1 MKKLLAM
8 LLAVVMVL
16 SMTACVTEGGE
27 EESRASVTIPQAVL
41 DAPARV
47 NADFYPLNTDTE
59 LRILFTEDG
68 LGDTDASRLWE
79 EVTGVK
85 INNLTWT
92 NEQMFTSLIAGDI
105 PDAIIMPWDFSKEKV
120 YEFGQ
125 AGKFLDFS
133 QHLDKMPNLCA
144 LIKEYPEI
152 LEVCGYPNGAMYS
165 LPQVSWSNTYQSNLL
180 YIRTDMM
187 EEMGWDHAPASADE
201 FLQFIKEAQT
211 KYGSNPEFVA
221 FMPQSKTYMSW
232 TGTNT
237 ISSTFFPSFG
247 ELIETKLTLNK
258 DKEVVLGAA
267 TEQYR
272 YYLEFMNEIWK
283 SGAFGTEI
291 YTMESTASKAIIQKG
306 NCAISIGTSADS
318 SAFSDGVIDVDV
330 MAPITSKYQGTKQW
344 MRQPNINFRGC
355 VANANAE
362 DLDTLLAFLDSFYAP
377 RSNPLNKE
385 GTVWGY
391 SIVKGVE
398 GVNWTVN
405 DADKTWEAGAKYT
418 NYYDALY
425 GGIDNRGVNDYIP
438 VSSLKIKGE
447 GTNKNL
453 IPYEVYVPN
462 LQNKVMLSEDEQ
474 MDYADIWA
482 DMEKYISQMHDKFIT
497 GAEDI
502 ETGWDA
508 YLSQLDKMGL
518 PEILE
523 MYQDAYDAK

>member
-16 SMTACVTEGGE
+16 SMTACVTDEGG
-27 EESRASVTIPQAVL
+27 EESRASVTIPPAVL
-41 DAPARV
+41 EAPARV
-47 NADFYPLNTDTE
+47 NADFYPLDTDTE

-92 NEQMFTSLIAGDI
+92 NEQMFTSLAAGDI

-133 QHLDKMPNLCA
+133 QHLEKMPNLCA

-165 LPQVSWSNTYQSNLL
+165 LPKVGWSNTYQSNLL
-180 YIRTDMM
+180 YIRTDLM

-201 FLQFIKEAQT
+201 FLQFIKEAQA
-211 KYGSNPEFVA
+211 KYGATNPEFVA
-221 FMPQSKTYMSW
+221 FMPQQKTYMNW
-232 TGTNT
+232 QGMNT
-237 ISSTFFPSFG
+237 ISVTFFPSFG
-247 ELIETKLTLNK
+247 ELVETGLTVNK
-258 DKEVVLGAA
+258 DKEVTLGAA

-272 YYLEFMNEIWK
+272 YYLEFMHEIWE

-291 YTMESTASKAIIQKG
+291 YTMESTASKAVVQNG
-306 NCAISIGTSADS
+306 NCAVSLGTYATSA
-318 SAFSDGVIDVDV
+318 AFSDGVVDV
-330 MAPITSKYQGTKQW
+330 EVMEPITSKYQGTKQW
-344 MRQPNINFRGC
+344 MKMPMINFRAC

-362 DLDTLLAFLDSFYAP
+362 DLDTLLAFLDSFYATEE
-377 RSNPLNKE
+377 NPLNKE
-385 GTVWGY
+385 GTVWGA
-391 SIVKGVE
+391 SMSKGVMD
-398 GVNWTVN
+398 VNFTMDN
-405 DADKTWEAGAKYT
+405 EAKTWASGASFS
-418 NYYDALY
+418 NYYDNLY
-425 GGIDNRGVNDYIP
+425 TGVLGMYSP
-438 VSSLKIKGE
+438 TSSLTLKGN
-447 GTNKNL
+447 GTMDKCL
-453 IPYEVYVPN
+453 PYAVDVAD
-462 LQNKVMLSEDEQ
+462 LQNKVMLTADDQ

-482 DMEKYISQMHDKFIT
+482 DMEKYITQMHDKFIT

-508 YLSQLDKMGL
+508 YLSQLNKMGL

-523 MYQDAYDAK
+523 MYQDAYDAQ